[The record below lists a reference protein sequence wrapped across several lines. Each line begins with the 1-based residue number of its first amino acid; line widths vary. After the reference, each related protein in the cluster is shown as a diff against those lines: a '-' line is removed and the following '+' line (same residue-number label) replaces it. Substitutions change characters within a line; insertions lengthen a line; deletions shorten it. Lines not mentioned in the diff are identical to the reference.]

1 MVCGPFYEGFVFG
14 RLWIIL
20 CLVPDGGN
28 RMAGVRSA
36 RGLERGHTTGP
47 AGDGG
52 LTVLP
57 KAILFDL
64 DDTLI
69 SAYNRPDRAWLTI
82 AHEFA
87 ADLHPHDPVEV
98 AAAINLAADIF
109 WADAERHRVGRLQL
123 LDARGTII
131 ADAFETMAQAG
142 KVPPGTAVA
151 QRLAA
156 RYNALREEQMHLFED
171 AHHVVDTF
179 RAKGVRL
186 ALITNG
192 AALPQRAKVERFDLT
207 HRFHHIQIEGEHGF
221 GKPEE
226 RAYLHAMTALDVQA
240 SETWMVGDNLEWEVV
255 APQRL
260 GIHAIWHD
268 IAGEGLPEGSTV
280 RPDRII
286 CSLAELLTGID

>member
-1 MVCGPFYEGFVFG
+1 M
-14 RLWIIL
+14 
-20 CLVPDGGN
+20 
-28 RMAGVRSA
+28 
-36 RGLERGHTTGP
+36 TK
-47 AGDGG
+47 
-52 LTVLP
+52 VLP

-69 SAYNRPDRAWLTI
+69 SAYNRPDLAWHTI
-82 AHEFA
+82 AQEFA
-87 ADLHPHDPVEV
+87 VELGSWT
-98 AAAINLAADIF
+98 AAEAATAINHAGDVF

-123 LDARGTII
+123 IDARVTIVS
-131 ADAFETMAQAG
+131 DAFAALARG
-142 KVPPGTAVA
+142 GRAVPDAAVA
-151 QRLAA
+151 RRMAA
-156 RYNALREEQMHLFED
+156 RYNAFREEQMHLFDD

-192 AALPQRAKVERFDLT
+192 AAAPQRAKVVRFDLT

-226 RAYLHAMTALDVQA
+226 RAYRHALAALGVEARD
-240 SETWMVGDNLEWEVV
+240 TWMVGDNLEWEVV

-268 IAGEGLPEGSTV
+268 VVGEGLPPGSPI
-280 RPDRII
+280 RPDRVIR
-286 CSLAELLTGID
+286 SLAELLVGVV

>member
-1 MVCGPFYEGFVFG
+1 M
-14 RLWIIL
+14 
-20 CLVPDGGN
+20 
-28 RMAGVRSA
+28 
-36 RGLERGHTTGP
+36 
-47 AGDGG
+47 
-52 LTVLP
+52 LP

-69 SAYNRPDRAWLTI
+69 SAYNRPDRAWHAI

-87 ADLHPHDPVEV
+87 VDLHPHHPTEV
-98 AAAINLAADIF
+98 AAAINLSADIF

-123 LDARGTII
+123 LDARATII
-131 ADAFETMAQAG
+131 ADAFATIARAG
-142 KVPPGTAVA
+142 RTPPGQTLIPK
-151 QRLAA
+151 LAA
-156 RYNALREEQMHLFED
+156 RYNAFRDEQMHLFD
-171 AHHVVDTF
+171 NAHHVVDTF

-192 AALPQRAKVERFDLT
+192 AAAPQRAKVERFDLT

-226 RAYLHAMTALDVQA
+226 RAYRHALATLGVEP
-240 SETWMVGDNLEWEVV
+240 SETWMVGDNLEWEVI

-268 IAGEGLPEGSTV
+268 VVGEGLPDGSMA
-280 RPDRII
+280 RPDRVIRA
-286 CSLAELLTGID
+286 LAELLEGIA

>member
-1 MVCGPFYEGFVFG
+1 
-14 RLWIIL
+14 
-20 CLVPDGGN
+20 
-28 RMAGVRSA
+28 
-36 RGLERGHTTGP
+36 
-47 AGDGG
+47 
-52 LTVLP
+52 VLP

-82 AHEFA
+82 ANEFA
-87 ADLHPHDPVEV
+87 DELHPNPPAEV
-98 AAAINLAADIF
+98 AAVINNSADVF

-123 LDARGTII
+123 IDARVTIVT
-131 ADAFETMAQAG
+131 DAFAAIARAG
-142 KVPPGTAVA
+142 RTPPGDPVV
-151 QRLAA
+151 RRMAA
-156 RYNALREEQMHLFED
+156 RYNALRDEQMHLFEG

-179 RAKGVRL
+179 RARGVRL

-192 AALPQRAKVERFDLT
+192 AAAPQRAKVERFDLT

-226 RAYLHAMTALDVQA
+226 RAYRHALASLGVDA
-240 SETWMVGDNLEWEVV
+240 SETWMVGDNLEWEVI

-268 IAGEGLPEGSTV
+268 VAGEGLPEGSAV
-280 RPDRII
+280 RPDRVIR
-286 CSLAELLTGID
+286 SLHELLVGIG

>member
-1 MVCGPFYEGFVFG
+1 
-14 RLWIIL
+14 
-20 CLVPDGGN
+20 
-28 RMAGVRSA
+28 
-36 RGLERGHTTGP
+36 
-47 AGDGG
+47 
-52 LTVLP
+52 VLP

-69 SAYNRPDRAWLTI
+69 SAYNRPDRAWLVI
-82 AHEFA
+82 AREFA
-87 ADLHPHDPVEV
+87 VDLHPHEPADV
-98 AAAINLAADIF
+98 ATAINHAADVF

-123 LDARGTII
+123 IDARAIII
-131 ADAFETMAQAG
+131 ADAFEALAKAGHARPEEPLVRRMA
-142 KVPPGTAVA
+142 T
-151 QRLAA
+151 RF
-156 RYNALREEQMHLFED
+156 NAFREEQMHLFD
-171 AHHVVDTF
+171 GAHHVVDTF

-226 RAYLHAMTALDVQA
+226 RAYRHALEALGVDA
-240 SETWMVGDNLEWEVV
+240 KDAWMVGDNLEWEVV

-268 IAGEGLPEGSTV
+268 VAGEGLPEGSRI
-280 RPDRII
+280 RPDRVIR
-286 CSLAELLTGID
+286 SLPELLIGIG